1 MTVMNESI
9 INFIDTDEDILN
21 YGVTDEAVEAAA
33 GKLEGPAKS
42 MTASFCSGLDSC
54 PS

>member
-1 MTVMNESI
+1 MNQSI
-9 INFIDTDEDILN
+9 INFEDIEEEIRN
-21 YGVTDEAVEAAA
+21 DRVSDEAVEAAA
-33 GKLEGPAKS
+33 GKLEGPARS

>member
-1 MTVMNESI
+1 MNESI
-9 INFIDTDEDILN
+9 ISFAEIEEDFLN
-21 YGVTDEAVEAAA
+21 YEVTDEAVEAAA